1 MIFTFHVCVDICGED
16 KMKKKKNLEANEAHF
31 FQLTF
36 NQAHVQKQLP
46 VADQGAR
53 AFQRRI
59 FRVVCVGRGGYMQ
72 SSTVSSENH
81 FEIDHVIV

>member
-36 NQAHVQKQLP
+36 NQAINQNKSYLKSP
-46 VADQGAR
+46 IL
-53 AFQRRI
+53 F
-59 FRVVCVGRGGYMQ
+59 C
-72 SSTVSSENH
+72 
-81 FEIDHVIV
+81 